1 MASKR
6 KLNFRDVSS
15 VEEPAD
21 SASVHGVVTSL
32 SPIKS
37 SKSGSRYFDGA
48 LSDGKDTMKLVGFKV
63 SQHAKISELM
73 EKKHTASWTIAK

>member
-1 MASKR
+1 MH
-6 KLNFRDVSS
+6 LYI
-15 VEEPAD
+15 
-21 SASVHGVVTSL
+21 HGVVTSL

-48 LSDGKDTMKLVGFKV
+48 LSDGKDTIKLVGFKV